1 MRIRTVVLLV
11 ATAAALPAQPLLA
24 QRGLQIGAA
33 VRVSGLDV
41 PGTMVEGLY
50 AGMLGDTV
58 LIGVRGGIEAVRIP
72 RQAITHLEVKFGRR
86 SGAMRASLLGMYIG
100 TGVGVAGALVFR
112 NRLRS
117 TEAPGVIL
125 GGAALGAV
133 LGGAIGHYVFRADR
147 WVETPLDMLDDD
159 PRSR

>member
-1 MRIRTVVLLV
+1 VRLRPILLV
-11 ATAAALPAQPLLA
+11 SAVAALLPAQPLLA
-24 QRGLQIGAA
+24 QRGLQLGAT

-72 RQAITHLEVKFGRR
+72 RQAITHLQVKFGQR
-86 SGAMRASLLGMYIG
+86 SGAMRASMIGMLAG
-100 TGVGVAGALVFR
+100 TGAGVLGVALFR
-112 NRLRS
+112 NQLRA

-125 GGAALGAV
+125 GGGALGSV
-133 LGGAIGHYVFRADR
+133 LGGAIGHYIFRADR
-147 WVETPLDMLDDD
+147 WIETPLDMLDDG
-159 PRSR
+159 R